1 MTDVTLA
8 IDPGN
13 NTGVAWGI
21 GGRLFACYLSDPAGA
36 LIVPAGIARDPA
48 TGKTYSPVKA
58 VVEYPKFYGVRAYGS
73 ASKAYGV
80 ANSLIRESVTLGRW
94 IERATLIGADVVEV
108 LPRDWKSTLP
118 KRAMLKLIWSRLTRE
133 ERALVLGLDLPKS
146 LVHNV
151 LDAVGVML
159 WSCGRLELKG
169 GNQHGVE

>member
-1 MTDVTLA
+1 MTAGVTLT

-13 NTGVAWGI
+13 NTGIAWGVN
-21 GGRLFACYLSDPAGA
+21 GRLFACYLASPADA
-36 LIVPAGIARDPA
+36 LVVPQGIVRDPT
-48 TGKTYSPVKA
+48 TGIPYSPVRA
-58 VVEYPKFYGVRAYGS
+58 IVEYPKFYGVRAYGS
-73 ASKAYGV
+73 SSKAYGV

-94 IERATLIGADVVEV
+94 VERATLIGATVEEI
-108 LPRDWKSTLP
+108 LPREWKGTMP

-151 LDAVGVML
+151 LDAIGMLL

-169 GNQHGVE
+169 SK

>member
-1 MTDVTLA
+1 MTAPRVTLA

-13 NTGVAWGI
+13 NTGVAWGVD
-21 GGRLFACYLSDPAGA
+21 GRLVACYLSDPAGA
-36 LIVPAGIARDPA
+36 LIVPDAVVPG
-48 TGKTYSPVKA
+48 TPVRA
-58 VVEYPKFYGVRAYGS
+58 IVEYPKFYGVRAYGS
-73 ASKAYGV
+73 SSKAYGV

-94 IERATLIGADVVEV
+94 VERATLIGATVEEI

>member
-1 MTDVTLA
+1 MTGVTLA

-21 GGRLFACYLSDPAGA
+21 DGRLFACYLSDPAGA
-36 LIVPAGIARDPA
+36 LIVPDAVVPG
-48 TGKTYSPVKA
+48 TPVRA
-58 VVEYPKFYGVRAYGS
+58 IVEYPKFYGVRAYGS
-73 ASKAYGV
+73 SSKAYGV

-94 IERATLIGADVVEV
+94 VERATLIGATVEEI